1 MRKAE
6 AIGRVLQH
14 RFSQQSV
21 ADTAAYIDAKTQ
33 PVPNGEPSPL
43 LRAAVEPR
51 FLTPLT
57 RTTPSERVGLHRW
70 IAETCR
76 LALTDLPTNLA
87 FRPSDAKGGLIMRQ
101 RHWPSLTTMSGPSVS
116 RGRTAFV
123 ALVVAAALAAAA
135 APAQAA
141 PFAYVTNLSSDNI
154 SQFEVRAGGLLAPLV
169 PPTVAAGSRPN
180 GIAISPDAKSAYAT
194 AFGGGVFE
202 YDVGAGGGLSP
213 KNPPSVS
220 AGSLPRDIVVSPDG
234 KSVYVGNIGDEE
246 DLPRSISQYDVGPGG
261 ELSPKSP
268 PSLDTGGCEPAAMAI
283 SPDGKNVYVACGEG
297 LEIVQYAVG
306 PDGTLSE
313 SSFVEDDTS
322 PLDVLVSPDGKSVYA
337 GFLGIS
343 QYDVG
348 PGGQLSPKNP
358 PAVGDSRIAGNLAVS
373 PDGRSLYASITFGN
387 GFAGNQIDQYDVAA
401 DGTLTPKS
409 PAAVDTGDFP
419 RGLAL
424 TPDGRSLY
432 VADFGSD
439 EVSQYSVGS
448 DGTLSLKSPP
458 TVPAGQGPWGVAVTP
473 APRVPAEKHQCKKGG
488 WRSFPRFRNQGQC
501 IAFVSHTHKHK

>member
-1 MRKAE
+1 
-6 AIGRVLQH
+6 
-14 RFSQQSV
+14 
-21 ADTAAYIDAKTQ
+21 
-33 PVPNGEPSPL
+33 
-43 LRAAVEPR
+43 
-51 FLTPLT
+51 
-57 RTTPSERVGLHRW
+57 
-70 IAETCR
+70 
-76 LALTDLPTNLA
+76 
-87 FRPSDAKGGLIMRQ
+87 
-101 RHWPSLTTMSGPSVS
+101 
-116 RGRTAFV
+116 
-123 ALVVAAALAAAA
+123 
-135 APAQAA
+135 
-141 PFAYVTNLSSDNI
+141 
-154 SQFEVRAGGLLAPLV
+154 
-169 PPTVAAGSRPN
+169 
-180 GIAISPDAKSAYAT
+180 
-194 AFGGGVFE
+194 
-202 YDVGAGGGLSP
+202 
-213 KNPPSVS
+213 
-220 AGSLPRDIVVSPDG
+220 
-234 KSVYVGNIGDEE
+234 
-246 DLPRSISQYDVGPGG
+246 
-261 ELSPKSP
+261 
-268 PSLDTGGCEPAAMAI
+268 MAI

-313 SSFVEDDTS
+313 SSSVEDDTS

-458 TVPAGQGPWGVAVTP
+458 TVPAGQERPAYPPRSISARREVGDLFPDSAIRASASRSSVIRTSTNSQGLDFLCVTDSSALRRVQLQLELLGVGGPVHMLAASAITSQRHG
-473 APRVPAEKHQCKKGG
+473 
-488 WRSFPRFRNQGQC
+488 RSDQW
-501 IAFVSHTHKHK
+501 